1 MAPVPGSVRVPALGL
16 AQDQAQEWG
25 NQNLQAYS
33 CLLYTSSGSGAD
45 SGLGSGAGSGIGSG
59 GGSGSGAGAGGSA
72 EEAGAG
78 EGVSSCGSDGEQ
90 LLVVSGIRLS
100 DAWVLL
106 SGLLSSEELA
116 GAKVGSLS

>member
-1 MAPVPGSVRVPALGL
+1 MELGALLIPTEIVLPTAAVWGL
-16 AQDQAQEWG
+16 AHSVGLAAG
-25 NQNLQAYS
+25 GS
-33 CLLYTSSGSGAD
+33 GSGFGSGAD

-100 DAWVLL
+100 DAWDLL

>member
-1 MAPVPGSVRVPALGL
+1 MELGALLIPTEIVLPTAAVWGL
-16 AQDQAQEWG
+16 AHSVGLAAG
-25 NQNLQAYS
+25 GS
-33 CLLYTSSGSGAD
+33 GSGSGSGAD
-45 SGLGSGAGSGIGSG
+45 SGLGSGIGSG

-100 DAWVLL
+100 DTWVLL

-116 GAKVGSLS
+116 GAEVGSRS

>member
-1 MAPVPGSVRVPALGL
+1 MELGALLIPTEIVLPTAAVWGL
-16 AQDQAQEWG
+16 AHSVGLAAG
-25 NQNLQAYS
+25 GGS
-33 CLLYTSSGSGAD
+33 GSGSGAD

-116 GAKVGSLS
+116 GAEVGSLS

>member
-1 MAPVPGSVRVPALGL
+1 MELGALLIPTEIVLPTAAVWGL
-16 AQDQAQEWG
+16 AHSVGLVAG
-25 NQNLQAYS
+25 GS
-33 CLLYTSSGSGAD
+33 GSGSGSGAD

-59 GGSGSGAGAGGSA
+59 GGSGSGAGGSA